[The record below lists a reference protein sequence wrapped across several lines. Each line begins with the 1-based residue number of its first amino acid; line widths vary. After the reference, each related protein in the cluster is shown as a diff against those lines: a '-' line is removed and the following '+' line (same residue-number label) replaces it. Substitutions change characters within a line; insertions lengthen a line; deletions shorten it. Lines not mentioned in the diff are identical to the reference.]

1 MLEKSEG
8 LAVKKQ
14 LQTSSVL
21 ELQRD
26 AIVIV
31 SLEEKKG
38 DEEDIEINKD
48 TELPRQNTNS
58 STSVSIELSNF
69 VSRELFGVNL

>member
-1 MLEKSEG
+1 MTYVFLRRELRRFFQQRMLEKSEG

-38 DEEDIEINKD
+38 DEEDKI
-48 TELPRQNTNS
+48 
-58 STSVSIELSNF
+58 VSLE
-69 VSRELFGVNL
+69 E

>member
-38 DEEDIEINKD
+38 DEEDKI
-48 TELPRQNTNS
+48 
-58 STSVSIELSNF
+58 VSLE
-69 VSRELFGVNL
+69 E